1 MRFILESSTIPIY
14 KRIAVAFGNALSEL
28 GHEVIFINQVN
39 DPSLESIKQINE
51 LNIDYYFSTNEY
63 GLIHKYH
70 EPSKEFYFEK
80 INCKIIF
87 IHHDNVFSYLRDVDL
102 IKQKCLALKNI
113 EHKSTHFCLED
124 SNIEDLKAIG
134 FKNVHKIW
142 HASELQSL
150 VVDKPKYNVSFVG
163 HFFPSLDAYPK
174 TKIEKELPIHLAA
187 YKLKQ
192 QDLGFKASQYYA
204 DLVRQDKSIPI
215 DPLSQFAHKQV
226 LIDGFTELTL
236 PMRGE
241 VLNAIHAE
249 KIDVFGGDLS
259 QSLDRRSPYK
269 IQDEKFNY
277 YLPTLDYTNVNQI
290 YADSKFNI
298 NISSFQM
305 DGAVNNRVI
314 DVISSGGF
322 LLTDKKNNL
331 EKISSIFKEITFN
344 TKDELNNLIEK
355 YSSQENLYLE
365 IRRSLIDSIKNIFS
379 YENQLNNIFLAL
391 K

>member
-1 MRFILESSTIPIY
+1 MRFIVESSTIPIY
-14 KRIAVAFGNALSEL
+14 KRIAAAFGNALSEL
-28 GHEVIFINQVN
+28 GHEVISINQVN

-51 LNIDYYFSTNEY
+51 LNPDYYFSTNEY
-63 GLIHKYH
+63 NLIHKYH
-70 EPSKEFYFEK
+70 EETQEFYFEK
-80 INCKIIF
+80 IKSKIIF
-87 IHHDNVFSYLRDVDL
+87 IHHDNVFSYLRDVEL
-102 IKQKCLALKNI
+102 IKRKCLALKNI

-124 SNIEDLKAIG
+124 TNIEDLKAIG
-134 FKNVHKIW
+134 FKNIHKIW

-174 TKIEKELPIHLAA
+174 TKIEKELPIHLTA

-192 QDLGFKASQYYA
+192 QDLGFEASKYYA
-204 DLVRQDKSIPI
+204 DLVRQDKNIPA

-241 VLNAIHAE
+241 VLNGIHAE

-277 YLPTLDYTNVNQI
+277 YLPTLDYTNVNQV
-290 YADSKFNI
+290 YANSKFNI

-305 DGAVNNRVI
+305 DSAVNNRVI

-322 LLTDKKNNL
+322 LLTDKKNDL
-331 EKISSIFKEITFN
+331 EKISPIFKEITFN
-344 TKDELNNLIEK
+344 APKELNELMEK
-355 YSSQENLYLE
+355 YLSNDNLYKEVKELFFN
-365 IRRSLIDSIKNIFS
+365 SIFNKFTYKNQVNEVIK
-379 YENQLNNIFLAL
+379 LAH
-391 K
+391 

>member
-14 KRIAVAFGNALSEL
+14 KRIAAAFGNALSEL
-28 GHEVIFINQVN
+28 GHEVISINQVN

-51 LNIDYYFSTNEY
+51 LNPDYYFSTNEY
-63 GLIHKYH
+63 NLIHNYH
-70 EPSKEFYFEK
+70 EESKEFYFEK
-80 INCKIIF
+80 IDCKIIF
-87 IHHDNVFSYLRDVDL
+87 IHHDNTLACLRNVEL
-102 IKQKCLALKNI
+102 IKQKFLALKNI

-124 SNIEDLKAIG
+124 TNIEDLKAIG

-142 HASELQSL
+142 HASELQPL
-150 VVDKPKYNVSFVG
+150 AVDTPRYNVSFVG
-163 HFFPSLDAYPK
+163 HFFPSLEAYPK
-174 TKIEKELPIHLAA
+174 TKIKNELPIHLTA

-204 DLVRQDKSIPI
+204 ELIKQDKSIPT
-215 DPLSQFAHKQV
+215 DPLNQFAHKQV

-241 VLNAIHAE
+241 VLKSINIE

-277 YLPTLDYTNVNQI
+277 YLPTLDYTNVNHI

-305 DGAVNNRVI
+305 DSAVNNRVI

-322 LLTDKKNNL
+322 LLTDKKSDL
-331 EKISSIFKEITFN
+331 EKISPFFTEITFS
-344 TKDELNNLIEK
+344 TKEDLNNLIEK
-355 YSSQENLYLE
+355 YTLKENLYLE
-365 IRRSLIDSIKNIFS
+365 IKKTIFESIRNIFS
-379 YENQLNNIFLAL
+379 YKNQVRFITENI
-391 K
+391 

>member
-28 GHEVIFINQVN
+28 GHEVISINQVN

-51 LNIDYYFSTNEY
+51 LHPDYYFSTNEY
-63 GLIHKYH
+63 NLIHHYH
-70 EPSKEFYFEK
+70 EETQEFYFEK
-80 INCKIIF
+80 IKSKIIF
-87 IHHDNVFSYLRDVDL
+87 IHHDNTFSCLRDVDL

-113 EHKSTHFCLED
+113 EHKSIHFCLED

-142 HASELQSL
+142 HASELQPL
-150 VVDKPKYNVSFVG
+150 VVDKPKYNISFVG

-174 TKIEKELPIHLAA
+174 TKIEKDLPIHLTA

-204 DLVRQDKSIPI
+204 ELIKQDKSIPT
-215 DPLSQFAHKQV
+215 DPLNQFAHKQV

-241 VLNAIHAE
+241 VLNSINIE

-277 YLPTLDYTNVNQI
+277 YLPTLDYTNVNHI

-305 DGAVNNRVI
+305 DSAVNNRVI

-322 LLTDKKNNL
+322 LLTDKKSDL
-331 EKISSIFKEITFN
+331 EKISPFFKEITFS
-344 TKDELNNLIEK
+344 TKEDLNNLIEK
-355 YSSQENLYLE
+355 YTLKENLYLE
-365 IRRSLIDSIKNIFS
+365 VKKTLFESIKNIFS
-379 YENQLNNIFLAL
+379 YKNQVTFITENI
-391 K
+391 